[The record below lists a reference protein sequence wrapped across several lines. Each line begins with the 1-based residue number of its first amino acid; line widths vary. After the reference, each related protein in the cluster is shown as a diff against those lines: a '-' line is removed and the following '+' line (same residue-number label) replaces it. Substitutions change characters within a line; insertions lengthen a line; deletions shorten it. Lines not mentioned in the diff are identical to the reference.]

1 VLDPKPVKYFNCPVR
16 IFLIFRADAKMK
28 IPKQNT
34 KKPARPIRKC
44 NLVRR

>member
-1 VLDPKPVKYFNCPVR
+1 VLDPKPIKDPNSPVR
-16 IFLIFRADAKMK
+16 IFLIFMADAKMK

-44 NLVRR
+44 SFVRR